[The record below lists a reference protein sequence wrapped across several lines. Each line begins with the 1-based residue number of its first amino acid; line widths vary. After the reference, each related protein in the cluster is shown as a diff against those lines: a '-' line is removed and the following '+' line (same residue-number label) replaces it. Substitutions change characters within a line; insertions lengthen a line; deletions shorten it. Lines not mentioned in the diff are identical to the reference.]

1 MTTSYAIIVLQ
12 LDIQV
17 FKRTLQLLV
26 TVILLSSRE

>member
-1 MTTSYAIIVLQ
+1 VLQ